1 MDIKRLLVCI
11 AYTIF
16 GHFANS
22 QQLTLNETVTY
33 INQAIGS
40 DRKLSFTSE
49 GMLEYS
55 GISYLGKAFTYS
67 VHISE
72 VQQPSNIEQPMI
84 RNADG
89 SNPWRVPIKCKGSR
103 VDPLDG
109 SHWSISCILE
119 KSEGKKSNISGFSLY
134 TKDEDKYST
143 QKLLNSVNYLIALA
157 KESGM
162 VERKDD
168 DPFAPKNYNPHS
180 VEIKST
186 SSNGSIKLS
195 VQNGVYHISVTIGG
209 ITKNFV
215 LDSGASEVLL
225 SEEYEN
231 ALLKNGTIKKTNY
244 LTPALYRIAD
254 GSIIQCRRLVIPK
267 LTIGNFTITN
277 VQASIGVGSVPL
289 LLGKTVLDKFSS
301 WTINN
306 QTQTLNLEK

>member
-1 MDIKRLLVCI
+1 MV
-11 AYTIF
+11 
-16 GHFANS
+16 GHFSNS
-22 QQLTLNETVTY
+22 QPLTLNETVTY

-40 DRKLSFTSE
+40 DRKLLLASD

-72 VQQPSNIEQPMI
+72 IQSPSGIEQPMI
-84 RNADG
+84 SNIDG
-89 SNPWRVPIKCKGSR
+89 SKPWRVPINCKGSR

-109 SHWSISCILE
+109 LRWSISCILE
-119 KSEGKKSNISGFSLY
+119 KSEGKKSNSSGFSLY
-134 TKDEDKYST
+134 TKDEDRYST
-143 QKLLNSVNYLIALA
+143 EKLLNSVNYLIALA

-162 VERKDD
+162 IERKDN
-168 DPFAPKNYNPHS
+168 DPFAPKNYNPNS

-195 VQNGVYHISVTIGG
+195 MQNGVYHISVTIGG
-209 ITKNFV
+209 ITKSFV

-231 ALLKNGTIKKTNY
+231 ALLKNGTINKTNY
-244 LTPALYRIAD
+244 LTSALYRIAN
-254 GSIIQCRRLVIPK
+254 GSIVQCRRLVIPK
-267 LTIGNFTITN
+267 LTIGKFTITN
-277 VQASIGVGSVPL
+277 VKASIGIGSVPL

>member
-1 MDIKRLLVCI
+1 MDVKRLILCI
-11 AYTIF
+11 AFITV

-22 QQLTLNETVTY
+22 QQLTLNETVSY

-40 DRKLSFTSE
+40 DRKISFTSD
-49 GMLEYS
+49 GMLTYS
-55 GISYLGKAFTYS
+55 GTSYLGNAFTYS

-72 VQQPSNIEQPMI
+72 IQSPSNIEQPMI

-89 SNPWRVPIKCKGSR
+89 SNPWSVPIKCKGSR

-119 KSEGKKSNISGFSLY
+119 KSEGKKSNISSFSLY

-143 QKLLNSVNYLIALA
+143 EKLLNSVNYLIALA
-157 KESGM
+157 RENGLI
-162 VERKDD
+162 ERKDD
-168 DPFAPKNYNPHS
+168 DPFAPKNYNPNS
-180 VEIKST
+180 VEIKSS

-195 VQNGVYHISVTIGG
+195 KQNGVYHISVTIGG
-209 ITKNFV
+209 ITKSFV

-225 SEEYEN
+225 SEEYEKS
-231 ALLKNGTIKKTNY
+231 LLKNGTIKKDNY

-254 GSIIQCRRLVIPK
+254 GSIVQCRRLVIPK
-267 LTIGNFTITN
+267 LIIGKFTITN